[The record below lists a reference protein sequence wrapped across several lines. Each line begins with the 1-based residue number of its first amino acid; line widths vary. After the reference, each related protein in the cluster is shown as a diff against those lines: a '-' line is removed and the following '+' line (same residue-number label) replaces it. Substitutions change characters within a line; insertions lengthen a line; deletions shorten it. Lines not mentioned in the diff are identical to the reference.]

1 MTDHAPEQRVTEE
14 VSAPVPGFLR
24 RKLQDHEKRMQRWES
39 PRHILDGPAPGPG
52 DILLNG
58 NDYLCLARHPSLAQA
73 AVDAVGR
80 EGLGVMM
87 SSVFQRGAHSRHT
100 LERRLAALL
109 RAESGILCQSGYCAN
124 VGLLECLADEQV
136 PVYIDRMAHM
146 SLWRGIQSAGATAI
160 PFRHNDVDD
169 LRRRL
174 ARTGP
179 GVVAVDS
186 VYSTNGSVCPL
197 ADVAELSSRCGCV
210 LLVDE
215 SHSLGTHG
223 PRGAGMV
230 VGQGL
235 LEHVHFRTASLSK
248 AFVGRAGFVA
258 CMRGFERYFEMKS
271 GPAIFSSAVL
281 PHDIAAL
288 LAALDLIRDADAR
301 RQRLHVNA
309 AYLRGHLEALG
320 YDLDGGAAQILA
332 LQSGLEAQT
341 LRLKDALEAR
351 GIFGSV
357 FCDPAT
363 PVKHSLVRLSVHS
376 ELSRDDLDHVV
387 DACREIRD
395 EVGLSSWASTRRHEA
410 RHPAAENASPM
421 FR

>member
-1 MTDHAPEQRVTEE
+1 MTDHGPDASASEGI
-14 VSAPVPGFLR
+14 SAPVPVFLQ
-24 RKLQDHEKRMQRWES
+24 RKLHDFETRMRRWES
-39 PRHILDGPAPGPG
+39 PRHILDGLTPGPG
-52 DILLNG
+52 AILLNG
-58 NDYLCLARHPSLAQA
+58 NDYLCLAKHPRLAQA
-73 AVDAVGR
+73 AMEALSR

-87 SSVFQRGAHSRHT
+87 SSVFQRGAHPRHL

-109 RAESGILCQSGYCAN
+109 RAESGILCQSGYSAN

-146 SLWRGIQSAGATAI
+146 SLWRGIQSAGATAV
-160 PFRHNDVDD
+160 PFRHNNVDD
-169 LRRRL
+169 LRRRIT
-174 ARTGP
+174 RIGP
-179 GVVAVDS
+179 GVIVVDS

-197 ADVAELSSRCGCV
+197 TDVAELASRHGCV

-223 PRGAGMV
+223 PRGAGLV
-230 VGQGL
+230 VEQGL

-248 AFVGRAGFVA
+248 AFAGRAGFIA
-258 CMRGFERYFEMKS
+258 CMSGFERYFEMTS
-271 GPAIFSSAVL
+271 GPAIFSSTVL

-301 RQRLHVNA
+301 RLRLHANA
-309 AYLRGHLEALG
+309 AYLRWHLEELG

-332 LQSGLEAQT
+332 LQSGLEVQT
-341 LRLKDALEAR
+341 LLLKDALEAR

-363 PVKHSLVRLSVHS
+363 PVRHSLVRLSVHS
-376 ELSRDDLDHVV
+376 ELTREDLDHVV
-387 DACREIRD
+387 DACRELRD

-410 RHPAAENASPM
+410 RHPSA
-421 FR
+421 

>member
-1 MTDHAPEQRVTEE
+1 MTDHAPEAKATEG
-14 VSAPVPGFLR
+14 VSPPVPGFLQ
-24 RKLQDHEKRMQRWES
+24 RKLHDFEKRIQRWES
-39 PRHILDGPAPGPG
+39 PRHILDGLSPGPG
-52 DILLNG
+52 AILLNG
-58 NDYLCLARHPSLAQA
+58 NDYLSLSKHPRLAQA
-73 AVDAVGR
+73 AMEAVSR
-80 EGLGVMM
+80 EGLGAMM
-87 SSVFQRGAHSRHT
+87 SGVFQRGEHPRHT
-100 LERRLAALL
+100 LEQRLAALL

-136 PVYIDRMAHM
+136 PVYIDRMAHV
-146 SLWRGIQSAGATAI
+146 SLWRGIRSAGATAV

-169 LRRRL
+169 LRRRITRL
-174 ARTGP
+174 GP
-179 GVVAVDS
+179 GVIAVDS

-197 ADVAELSSRCGCV
+197 ADVAELASRHGCV

-258 CMRGFERYFEMKS
+258 CMRGFERYFEMTS
-271 GPAIFSSAVL
+271 GPAVFSSAVL

-301 RQRLHVNA
+301 RQRLHLNA
-309 AYLRGHLEALG
+309 ASLRARLEELG
-320 YDLDGGAAQILA
+320 YDLDGGSSQILA
-332 LQSGLEAQT
+332 LQSGLEART

-376 ELSRDDLDHVV
+376 ELSQDDLDHVV

-395 EVGLSSWASTRRHEA
+395 EVGLSSWASTRRHA
-410 RHPAAENASPM
+410 DVSSAALPA
-421 FR
+421 